1 MLNTTSRSRRL
12 VLAASVVVLTLTACG
27 NPAASSPTTIS
38 SAASPAVIR
47 VSGSGAS
54 GEAAMSASSDS
65 KMAAPVTFVY
75 DGDAPD
81 LTAPAASWF
90 FAPNPTINDD
100 TVRTIAGALG
110 VTGDM
115 VTLPADQGGGRL
127 VGSPD
132 YTGASVTVGTDA
144 MTSWWY
150 SPGPGSTPDDAFG
163 CVVPAIADDAVGV
176 GAPDASVPSP
186 DIAVAPPCATPQPPA
201 NVPAKAEAEQQATEF
216 LRSIGLDPAQFVLDT
231 YADEWGANVNAYLIL
246 DGAKS
251 NLSVSVGYGEDG
263 AITWA
268 SGFLA
273 TPQRGS
279 DYPRIGVVDA
289 VARLNDQWSGEWLG
303 GGYAGV
309 TGVGRAEPAIA
320 ATNVGSSDDT
330 VSASDQPLPPTTV
343 DPTIAEPAPVDPPAP
358 IDPAVSEPMPIEPMP
373 IETVPFEP
381 VTVTL
386 SNPTMSL
393 EQIWAVDGTVWLL
406 PGFAFTSDDGG
417 TYSIIAVED
426 QYLDTASADVPTGDG
441 TDPMTGSAGCAKSSI
456 DVPAAF
462 VADGS
467 SLVGLCLDTA
477 QKVAETNGFTVR
489 VVREDG
495 VDLAGTADYSDTR
508 INVAV
513 EGGVVTS
520 IVNIG

>member
-1 MLNTTSRSRRL
+1 
-12 VLAASVVVLTLTACG
+12 
-27 NPAASSPTTIS
+27 
-38 SAASPAVIR
+38 
-47 VSGSGAS
+47 
-54 GEAAMSASSDS
+54 
-65 KMAAPVTFVY
+65 VY
-75 DGDAPD
+75 DGDAPE

-100 TVRTIAGALG
+100 AVRTIAGALG

-115 VTLPADQGGGRL
+115 VTLPADQGGGHL

-201 NVPAKAEAEQQATEF
+201 NVPSEAEAEQKATEF
-216 LRSIGLDPAQFVLDT
+216 LRSIGLDPGQFVLDT
-231 YADEWGANVNAYLIL
+231 YADEWGANVNAYLTL

-330 VSASDQPLPPTTV
+330 VSAPDQPLPPTTV
-343 DPTIAEPAPVDPPAP
+343 DPAIAEPAPVDPPAP

-406 PGFAFTSDDGG
+406 PGFAFTSNDGG

-441 TDPMTGSAGCAKSSI
+441 TEPMTGSAGCAKSSI